1 MREFLT
7 AHLRGYKGLEIHLGC
22 HTHAIPTLLQLLLSS
37 VYSQMHF
44 FILYLLSL
52 ILELW
57 FISHLLRSLHSILVT
72 SIFLKLDDGFWQSSP
87 IFTFLSATTL
97 NLGADVSK
105 EQEMNLSPQIFSSSF
120 VNWKFRLF
128 YNLLVLHFS
137 ISLLSSKCKTK
148 VVFFLLL
155 LYCNCVFYRING
167 FFSASCNNTAGLVR
181 NREMVISMKICFS
194 STGAWK

>member
-1 MREFLT
+1 
-7 AHLRGYKGLEIHLGC
+7 
-22 HTHAIPTLLQLLLSS
+22 
-37 VYSQMHF
+37 MHF

-72 SIFLKLDDGFWQSSP
+72 SISLKLDDGFWQSSP

-97 NLGADVSK
+97 NLGADVSLK
-105 EQEMNLSPQIFSSSF
+105 SRRWICRHKYSSASF

-181 NREMVISMKICFS
+181 NREMVISMKICSF
-194 STGAWK
+194 STGAWKSV

>member
-1 MREFLT
+1 M
-7 AHLRGYKGLEIHLGC
+7 
-22 HTHAIPTLLQLLLSS
+22 
-37 VYSQMHF
+37 
-44 FILYLLSL
+44 SL
-52 ILELW
+52 KSRRWICR
-57 FISHLLRSLHSILVT
+57 H
-72 SIFLKLDDGFWQSSP
+72 KY
-87 IFTFLSATTL
+87 
-97 NLGADVSK
+97 
-105 EQEMNLSPQIFSSSF
+105 SSSF

-181 NREMVISMKICFS
+181 NREMVISMKICSSQQEHESRFNAKSDLRIRLELEEERELKLLLTSKLFS
-194 STGAWK
+194 SGKSIENSSLSGMRPYTFWH

>member
-1 MREFLT
+1 
-7 AHLRGYKGLEIHLGC
+7 
-22 HTHAIPTLLQLLLSS
+22 
-37 VYSQMHF
+37 MHF

-72 SIFLKLDDGFWQSSP
+72 SISLKLDDGFWQSSP

-97 NLGADVSK
+97 NLGADVSLK
-105 EQEMNLSPQIFSSSF
+105 SRRWICRHKYSSSF

-148 VVFFLLL
+148 VVFFLLQL

-167 FFSASCNNTAGLVR
+167 FFFQHHAIIQRDWWETEKWWFQWKSAPSQQEHESRFNAKSDLRIRLELEEERRTEIAADL
-181 NREMVISMKICFS
+181 
-194 STGAWK
+194 